1 MLERGQCQSIDPHLL
16 RTARAHLFVSVTFS
30 GIDSRTE
37 WREVKIDLSPQLQLI
52 VFEAVRGGET
62 AADDEGDVC
71 IDDINIEAAGCCP

>member
-1 MLERGQCQSIDPHLL
+1 M
-16 RTARAHLFVSVTFS
+16 
-30 GIDSRTE
+30 
-37 WREVKIDLSPQLQLI
+37 KIDLSPQLQLI